1 MAPSQKV
8 CEKPC
13 QLKGTILDYSI
24 FQQKREIALK
34 FEARVFAKAEIV
46 QELMFFYFSINGGLF
61 FSNYFIFSLQFHEI
75 PS

>member
-46 QELMFFYFSINGGLF
+46 QELMFF
-61 FSNYFIFSLQFHEI
+61 QFAI
-75 PS
+75 S